1 MHKYFAVTAPGLK
14 QAAAGELSSLGL
26 QPINPSDEE
35 VAGGLEFEGE
45 LVDLYRANL
54 YLRTAGRVLQ
64 RAGEFYAATFPELRR
79 KAGRLSWEH
88 WLAPGQPV
96 ALRVTC
102 HKSRLYHSTAV
113 AERIAG
119 AIGDRLGKNTS
130 LQTYDERA
138 AGPLPQLIIVRLLR
152 DQCTISI
159 DSSGE
164 GLHRRGYRQA
174 AAKAP
179 LRETLAAGILLA
191 SGWDSLSPLWDPF
204 CGSGT
209 IPIEAALLAH
219 QIPPGF
225 HRRFAF
231 MDWPGFANRVWDG
244 LLEEAGKQRKKQ
256 ISPIWASDRD
266 AGAVAMAQANAD
278 RAGVLESINFS
289 EQPISSAFPP
299 SGKGW
304 VVTNPPYGLRVSSG
318 KDLRNLYA
326 RLGDVLRQKC
336 SEWQVAIL
344 SNDDRLLGATRLHFR
359 DKISTVNGG
368 VPVKIALGKVTPL
381 KSRI

>member
-79 KAGRLSWEH
+79 KAGRLSWEG

-152 DQCTISI
+152 DQCMISI

>member
-1 MHKYFAVTAPGLK
+1 MEIFFAVTAPGLK
-14 QAAAGELSSLGL
+14 QAAAGELSNLDL
-26 QPINPSDEE
+26 QPIIPAGEE

-54 YLRTAGRVLQ
+54 HLRTAARVLQ

-79 KAGRLSWEH
+79 KASRLSWDR

-119 AIGDRLGKNTS
+119 AIGDRLGKNTPI
-130 LQTYDERA
+130 QPYDERA
-138 AGPLPQLIIVRLLR
+138 PGALPQLIIVRLSR

-191 SGWDSLSPLWDPF
+191 SGWDGLSPLWDPF

-219 QIPPGF
+219 RIPPGLN
-225 HRRFAF
+225 RRFAF
-231 MDWPGFANRVWDG
+231 MDWPGFIERDWSD
-244 LLEEAGKQRKKQ
+244 LLAEAVQQRKEQ

-266 AGAVAMAQANAD
+266 AGAVAMAEANAD
-278 RAGVLESINFS
+278 RAGVPGSITFT
-289 EQPISSAFPP
+289 EQPISAAVPP
-299 SGKGW
+299 PGQGW

-326 RLGDVLRQKC
+326 RLGEVLRQKC
-336 SEWQVAIL
+336 SGWQVAIL

-359 DKISTVNGG
+359 DRISTVNGG

-381 KSRI
+381 KS

>member
-1 MHKYFAVTAPGLK
+1 MDMFFAVTAPGLK
-14 QAAAGELSSLGL
+14 QAAAGELSNLGL
-26 QPINPSDEE
+26 QPISPAAEE
-35 VAGGLEFEGE
+35 VAGGLEFKGE
-45 LVDLYRANL
+45 LVDLYKANL
-54 YLRTAGRVLQ
+54 HLRTAARVLV

-79 KAGRLSWEH
+79 KAARLSWER

-113 AERIAG
+113 GERIAG
-119 AIGDRLGKNTS
+119 AIGDRLGKNTP
-130 LQTYDERA
+130 LKPYDERA
-138 AGPLPQLIIVRLLR
+138 PGPLPQLIIVRLLR

-209 IPIEAALLAH
+209 IPIEAALLAN
-219 QIPPGF
+219 QIPAGLN
-225 HRRFAF
+225 RRFAF
-231 MDWPGFANRVWDG
+231 MDWPGFANRDWDD
-244 LLEEAGKQRKKQ
+244 LLEEAAKQRKKQ

-266 AGAVAMAQANAD
+266 AGAVAMAQANAN
-278 RAGVLESINFS
+278 RAGVLESINFT
-289 EQPISSAFPP
+289 EQPISAADPP
-299 SGKGW
+299 PGTGW

-326 RLGDVLRQKC
+326 RLGNVLRQKC

-359 DKISTVNGG
+359 DRISTVNGG